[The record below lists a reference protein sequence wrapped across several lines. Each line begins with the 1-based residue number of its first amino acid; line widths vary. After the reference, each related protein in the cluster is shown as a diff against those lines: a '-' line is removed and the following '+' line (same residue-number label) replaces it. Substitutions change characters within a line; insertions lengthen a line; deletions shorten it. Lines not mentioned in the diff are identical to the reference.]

1 MESSSLILI
10 LKTWGW
16 ALGCVCCSMVGAHLL
31 YARQI
36 PAFNPWLL
44 KEEEEEKK
52 GEKEKKEKENK
63 TGKK

>member
-1 MESSSLILI
+1 M
-10 LKTWGW
+10 
-16 ALGCVCCSMVGAHLL
+16 GAHLL